1 MSYFR
6 ELPEVDYQSPF
17 PSRNSSTEYVRVK
30 NLFRRIKLRDDLQ
43 NVFTIF
49 NKYVIKDGARPDTI
63 AEELYGK
70 STLDW
75 VIIISAGITN
85 IRNDWPLSSKELYDF
100 TVKKYGLE
108 NVNSNHHYE
117 TKEIKDSEGKLI
129 LPEGKSVDNNF
140 SITYYDNGTLI
151 TPTNAKTLTGVS
163 NYEYEVLKNEKKR
176 TIYVLR
182 REYLQQFLTDIRN
195 EMIYK
200 KSSQFVNEK
209 LIKTENTRITISK

>member
-6 ELPEVDYQSPF
+6 ELPNLQYQSPF
-17 PSRNSSTEYVRVK
+17 PNRVSSDSYVLAK
-30 NLFRRIKLRDDLQ
+30 NIFRRMKIRDDLQ

-49 NKYVIKDGARPDTI
+49 NKYIIKDGARPDTI

-70 STLDW
+70 SSLDW
-75 VIIISAGITN
+75 VLIISAGITN

-100 TVKKYGLE
+100 ATKKYGLE
-108 NVNSNHHYE
+108 NINSNHHHE

-129 LPEGKSVDNNF
+129 LPAGKSVDSNF
-140 SITYYDNGTLI
+140 TTTYYDNGTLV
-151 TPTNAKTLTGVS
+151 TPTNANTVTGVS

-182 REYLQQFLTDIRN
+182 TEYLQQFLTDIRN

-200 KSSQFVNEK
+200 KSSHFVNEK
-209 LIKTENTRITISK
+209 LIKTENTRITIS